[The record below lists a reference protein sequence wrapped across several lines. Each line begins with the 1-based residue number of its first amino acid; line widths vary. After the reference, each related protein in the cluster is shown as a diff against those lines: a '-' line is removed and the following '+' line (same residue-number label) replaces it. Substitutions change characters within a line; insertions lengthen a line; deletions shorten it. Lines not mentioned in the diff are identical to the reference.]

1 MTGLREAWREF
12 RHAAPGQRFAERY
25 ERLNHGD
32 RGVAGR
38 VLLIAV
44 GVVLVAVG
52 IVFMPLPGP
61 GFVPV
66 LIGFA
71 LLAGESR
78 RFAAWLDRA
87 ELRVREWLRRRRR
100 RR

>member
-1 MTGLREAWREF
+1 MTGWRGAWHEF
-12 RHAAPGQRFAERY
+12 WHTPPGRRFAGRY
-25 ERLNHGD
+25 ERLSHSP
-32 RGVAGR
+32 RGPVGR
-38 VLLIAV
+38 VLRIIA
-44 GVVLVAVG
+44 GVVVVAVG

-71 LLAGESR
+71 LLAGESQ
-78 RFAAWLDRA
+78 RFAGTLDRG

-100 RR
+100 